1 MASIQGNLV
10 ELTGLRHSHEVE
22 IARMQRGLDLA
33 ERRVSHLEGANT
45 EIRVALAAA
54 DAERHRL
61 RELQPALEESE
72 RTNTAL
78 FAEVSRLQT
87 LLDTIFK
94 SKTWKLHT
102 IVDRL
107 RGNG

>member
-1 MASIQGNLV
+1 MTIRSDLV
-10 ELTGLRHSHEVE
+10 DLTGLRHRHEVE
-22 IARMQRGLDLA
+22 IVRMQRELEAAD
-33 ERRVSHLEGANT
+33 RRSNQLQGANA
-45 EIRVALAAA
+45 EIRGALAAA
-54 DAERHRL
+54 DAERYRL

-72 RTNTAL
+72 QTNAAL
-78 FAEVSRLQT
+78 FAEVGRLQT

-94 SKTWKLHT
+94 SRTWKLHT